1 LLYHPFAILDSHS
14 ARFTATS
21 LWLTP
26 ATPPFLH
33 PPSRTTPPFLHHPHA
48 KVVCPCTLVSCSFCW
63 PVRPVCD
70 NPRFLRLSCFCLTSP
85 LCPSFVTRPV
95 SVQSLH
101 FMCVL
106 FFFAQFSC
114 PGERPNTSQFPNPR
128 RRFFSQKLVG
138 NISFMIMYSS
148 PEKCKTR
155 ITESAQDFRF
165 ISSGLSSCFKY
176 NSHPFVPRTSS
187 E

>member
-1 LLYHPFAILDSHS
+1 MLYHPFAILDSHS

-70 NPRFLRLSCFCLTSP
+70 NPRFLRLFCFCLTSP

-95 SVQSLH
+95 SGQSLH

-106 FFFAQFSC
+106 FFFCTVFL
-114 PGERPNTSQFPNPR
+114 PR
-128 RRFFSQKLVG
+128 RETQHLPISQPSPTVFLPKTGWQYILHDNVFQPREVQNKNNRIGAGFSFHFQWAFFLFQ
-138 NISFMIMYSS
+138 I
-148 PEKCKTR
+148 
-155 ITESAQDFRF
+155 
-165 ISSGLSSCFKY
+165 
-176 NSHPFVPRTSS
+176 
-187 E
+187 